1 MAEGNKYYQ
10 QLLNDDLVTPKNNDT
25 KKLSTH
31 RKSHIYG
38 LSHLWSKDQRRHVCN
53 ALSNEA
59 NDYIIIKR
67 ISTTVG

>member
-10 QLLNDDLVTPKNNDT
+10 QLLNDDFESNDAFHT
-25 KKLSTH
+25 N

-67 ISTTVG
+67 IT